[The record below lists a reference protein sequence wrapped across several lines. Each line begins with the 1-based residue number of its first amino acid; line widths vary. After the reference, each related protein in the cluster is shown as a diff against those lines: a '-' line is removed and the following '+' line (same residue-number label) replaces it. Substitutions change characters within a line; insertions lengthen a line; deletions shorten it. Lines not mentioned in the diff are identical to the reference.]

1 MHKRVINELL
11 RPRTWKAPEDRRF
24 LLNANEIEEL
34 CSNAERIFREEPTV
48 LEVHGGCGGGWA
60 GRGGGGGLR

>member
-1 MHKRVINELL
+1 MPTQGVHKRVINELL

-34 CSNAERIFREEPTV
+34 CANAERIFREEPTV
-48 LEVHGGCGGGWA
+48 LDV
-60 GRGGGGGLR
+60 RGEF